1 MLVRSNPL
9 AATVNVVEGWVPLA
23 ASTPLGSVR
32 ICIKAVVGTLRGK
45 LNAQVPVSSDLLAA
59 AAEVVDAWA
68 PLAAHP
74 NLGCPRGAFA
84 SGELGGGVA
93 LFLAHAFQPCALTL
107 EQVHLLPTSG
117 PCGALV
123 SICKFYF
130 GGVGPGLACT
140 TLWSIAC

>member
-1 MLVRSNPL
+1 M
-9 AATVNVVEGWVPLA
+9 
-23 ASTPLGSVR
+23 
-32 ICIKAVVGTLRGK
+32 
-45 LNAQVPVSSDLLAA
+45 SSDLLAA

-117 PCGALV
+117 PSGALV
-123 SICKFYF
+123 SIFKFCFY
-130 GGVGPGLACT
+130 GGGPGLACT
-140 TLWSIAC
+140 TLWSIACLPLLIVAACQKHGQTAALLARYTQLKKEP